1 MSSSSGWAAMRS
13 FSRDGSVR
21 EHRLAPGTL
30 RRVAALARPHRRPLA
45 VFTALVVVDG
55 ALVAVPPLLLRH
67 LIDDGVRTGDRSV
80 VVVLALFV
88 AVVALA
94 EAALSLVQR
103 WLSAR
108 IGEGL
113 IYDLRSAVF
122 EHVQRQSIG
131 FFTRSQTGALVSRLN
146 SDVVGAQQA
155 FTSTAAGVLS
165 NAVTLAAVLT
175 AMLFLSWQVTLLAL
189 VVVPA
194 FLLPARRVGRR
205 LAALRREAMQRNAD
219 LGERM
224 TERFGVAGALLVKT
238 YGDDA
243 EESSQFRARV
253 AAVRDV
259 GVRTALSSRVFFA
272 GLTALAALATAM
284 VYGVGGW
291 LAISGAVTTG
301 SLVALA
307 ALLGRLYGPITGLA
321 NVQIDVMTALVSFER
336 VFEVLDLRPA
346 VRDPEHPVPLPEG
359 PLDVELDD
367 VVFTYP
373 VTPSLVSLGAAES
386 PKDGDDDGEQADTP
400 DQPDRPVL
408 RGVSLHAGAGEV
420 VALVGRSGAGKTT
433 LASLVARLYDVDSGA
448 VRVGGVDV
456 RDVTQA
462 ELRRRVGVVSQ
473 DAHLFHDTVR
483 ANLRYGSPGAGEEEL
498 WTALA
503 AARADAVV
511 RALPQGL
518 DTVVGERGHRLS
530 GGEKQRVALARLLLR
545 APSVVILDEATAHLD
560 SESERAVQEALDA
573 ALVGRTSIVI
583 AHRLSTVRSADLI
596 CVVDDGQVVE
606 RGTHAELIARA
617 GLYADLYRTQFAD
630 GADGTDDADGRDG
643 VVPASTPHNCSLGP
657 GTCRLSPVVS
667 PGRPS

>member
-1 MSSSSGWAAMRS
+1 MSSTSGWSAMRS
-13 FSRDGSVR
+13 FSRDGKVL

-30 RRVAALARPHRRPLA
+30 RRVAALARPHRRPLS
-45 VFTALVVVDG
+45 VFVALVVLDG

-80 VVVLALFV
+80 VVVLALCV
-88 AVVALA
+88 AAVALA
-94 EAALSLVQR
+94 EAVLSLVQR

-113 IYDLRSAVF
+113 IYQLRSTVF

-155 FTSTAAGVLS
+155 FTSTAAGILS
-165 NAVTLAAVLT
+165 NAVTFLAVVA
-175 AMLFLSWQVTLLAL
+175 AMLVLSWQITLLAL
-189 VVVPA
+189 LVAPL

-205 LAALRREAMQRNAD
+205 LAGLRRQAMQRNAD
-219 LGERM
+219 LGDRM
-224 TERFGVAGALLVKT
+224 TERFGVSGALLVKT
-238 YGDDA
+238 YGDAGTEA
-243 EESSQFRARV
+243 EQFRTRAG
-253 AAVRDV
+253 AVRDI
-259 GVRTALSSRVFFA
+259 GVQTALSSRVFFA

-307 ALLGRLYGPITGLA
+307 ALLGRLYGPITGLS
-321 NVQIDVMTALVSFER
+321 NVQVDVMTALVSFER
-336 VFEVLDLRPA
+336 VFEVLDLEPA
-346 VRDPEHPVPLPEG
+346 VRDPEHPRPLPDG
-359 PLDVELDD
+359 PLDVELDG
-367 VVFTYP
+367 VVFTYGSAG
-373 VTPSLVSLGAAES
+373 SLASLEGGAAAGA
-386 PKDGDDDGEQADTP
+386 PGPVPEQHPELDEG
-400 DQPDRPVL
+400 PVL
-408 RGVSLHAGAGEV
+408 HGVSLRAGAGQV
-420 VALVGRSGAGKTT
+420 VALVGPSGAGKTT
-433 LASLVARLYDVDSGA
+433 IASLVARLHDVDPGGGA

-456 RDVTQA
+456 RDVTQD

-473 DAHLFHDTVR
+473 DAHLFHDSVR
-483 ANLRYGSPGAGEEEL
+483 ENLLYARPGATEDDL
-498 WTALA
+498 WAALA
-503 AARADAVV
+503 AARADRVV

-518 DTVVGERGHRLS
+518 DTVVGDRGHRLS

-545 APSVVILDEATAHLD
+545 APSVVVLDEATAHLD

-596 CVVDDGQVVE
+596 CVVDGGRVVE
-606 RGTHAELIARA
+606 RGRHAELLARG
-617 GLYADLYRTQFAD
+617 GLYAALHRTQFA
-630 GADGTDDADGRDG
+630 GGTGDAGD
-643 VVPASTPHNCSLGP
+643 VPAA
-657 GTCRLSPVVS
+657 
-667 PGRPS
+667 

>member
-1 MSSSSGWAAMRS
+1 MSSTSGWAAMRS

-30 RRVAALARPHRRPLA
+30 RRVAGLARPHRRPLA
-45 VFTALVVVDG
+45 VFTALVVLDG

-80 VVVLALFV
+80 VVVLALLV
-88 AVVALA
+88 AAVALA
-94 EAALSLVQR
+94 EAGLSLVQR

-113 IYDLRSAVF
+113 IYELRSAVF
-122 EHVQRQSIG
+122 EHVQRQSVG

-165 NAVTLAAVLT
+165 NAVTLVAVLA
-175 AMLFLSWQVTLLAL
+175 AMLVLSWQITLLAL

-238 YGDDA
+238 YGDDDD
-243 EESSQFRARV
+243 ESAQFRAKA

-291 LAISGAVTTG
+291 LAISGSVTTG

-307 ALLGRLYGPITGLA
+307 ALLARLYGPITGLA
-321 NVQIDVMTALVSFER
+321 NVQVDVMTALVSFER
-336 VFEVLDLRPA
+336 VFEVLDLAPA
-346 VRDPEHPVPLPEG
+346 VRDPERPRHLPEG
-359 PLDVELDD
+359 PLDVELCD

-373 VTPSLVSLGAAES
+373 AVSTLASLQAPSAPGAPGAAGGA
-386 PKDGDDDGEQADTP
+386 DGGGGDGAGPAAADP
-400 DQPDRPVL
+400 EEPVV
-408 RGVSLHAGAGEV
+408 RGVSITAAAGQV

-433 LASLVARLYDVDSGA
+433 LASLVARLHDVDSGS

-456 RDVTQA
+456 RETTQA

-483 ANLRYGSPGAGEEEL
+483 ANLLYARADAAEADL
-498 WTALA
+498 WDALA
-503 AARADAVV
+503 AARADGVV

-545 APSVVILDEATAHLD
+545 APSVVVLDEATAHLD
-560 SESERAVQEALDA
+560 SSSERAVQEALDA

-596 CVVDDGQVVE
+596 CVVDEGRVVE
-606 RGTHAELIARA
+606 RGRHAELVARG
-617 GLYADLYRTQFAD
+617 GLYAELHRTQFSD
-630 GADGTDDADGRDG
+630 GPLAA
-643 VVPASTPHNCSLGP
+643 
-657 GTCRLSPVVS
+657 
-667 PGRPS
+667 